1 MPTFLPPAFFGRPF
15 VVALAAAGL
24 LGLAVEAHALSE
36 ALPAYQSEQEETGK
50 EGADRIP
57 LPGPELPSSQA
68 GDEPIDATRP
78 DTSLDA
84 ALPEVIYDVD
94 RLPEPARR
102 MRNLI
107 IEAARSGDP
116 EKLRPLLG
124 TGPERTQISLG
135 GLEGD
140 PIDFLREVSG
150 DEEGQE
156 ILAILIEVMEAGFAR
171 LDEGTDLERYVW
183 PYFFALPLEEL
194 TPAQRVE
201 LFTLVTA
208 GDYEEMKDFGAY
220 IFYRAAITP
229 EGRWLFFVA
238 GD

>member
-1 MPTFLPPAFFGRPF
+1 MMTFLPPVSFGRPF
-15 VVALAAAGL
+15 VVALAVAGL
-24 LGLAVEAHALSE
+24 AGLAVEARALSE
-36 ALPAYQSEQEETGK
+36 ALPAYQSEREEPG
-50 EGADRIP
+50 IP
-57 LPGPELPSSQA
+57 LPDLELPPSQA
-68 GDEPIDATRP
+68 GDLPIDATRP

-107 IEAARSGDP
+107 IKAARSGDP

-135 GLEGD
+135 GIEGD

-156 ILAILIEVMEAGFAR
+156 ILAILIEVMKAGFAL
-171 LDEGTDLERYVW
+171 LDAGTDRERYVW